1 MFKRLWGWIGDRFK
15 DLFYATGNEHLELA
29 RVATGALTAL
39 AIFAVLWNSLHLG
52 KEIPIGE
59 LLNGLAAFSVAAG
72 IGIAAK
78 DWVRNKL
85 LKDKTDDNTT
95 SSS

>member
-1 MFKRLWGWIGDRFK
+1 MWRWIGDRFK

-29 RVATGALTAL
+29 RVATGGLTLL
-39 AIFAVLWNSLHLG
+39 AVFAVLWNSLWLG

-59 LLNGLAAFSVAAG
+59 LLNGLAAFAVAAG

-85 LKDKTDDNTT
+85 LKDQADETT
-95 SSS
+95 KHS